1 MASGRKISRRKGKA
15 GTAFLAA
22 GAAIFGLVLLA
33 VIVTPMLVRDSVVGP
48 IDSWFYIAKGEQLL
62 SCPLQD
68 CPALNDLLEQGSA
81 GSSVDETA
89 DTEQRKL
96 LQRVHYMYHA
106 AHSVSLAIL
115 NSVGVD
121 WETALNALSLTG
133 AALIIAGLT
142 GLLYALWGAGP
153 AGLGLLFLTL
163 EVFPGYHGLHWVVP
177 SNVALGLGIC
187 CWAAVLLRPRWL
199 DAVFPAAILV
209 LVWMHPTGR
218 AYGALALAL
227 YFFVMSWREKRAWTV
242 LTLAGLAWATP
253 GLAALAFPG
262 PTFSGGAFLVPD
274 GWNYWQGVREN
285 SVSAL
290 EQVAERFGN
299 PAGLMILAGAATGL
313 ILTPPAR
320 RRSVWLMAG
329 LLFGMVAASIF
340 HTLPGYPAE
349 LFRRLWVPLMVM
361 IIGSFSYAAWITFT
375 HAWKALRSGQSMHKT
390 ACSGIAALVVVF
402 VFTHQIQIGVPAVI
416 GKAAH
421 MVLWGT
427 MPLDTSQPERILQ
440 TADPGKRIL
449 YMNELPLYLY
459 LAHGGTAYGS
469 IYYPAIKGTDQ
480 EERWL
485 REGHGIDIAASSIP
499 EFFGKVLLPESS
511 RIEIAFDV
519 PVERDAVQLRVD
531 NPLSGNIALQI
542 EGFQPVTV
550 AAKWR
555 GWVTLFPER
564 NGGPLDR
571 LSIDVQK
578 GGYGWISGIRVEDGA
593 VTAWP
598 WHHGMTIRELKPA
611 GSDSDTEPVIEARF
625 SPEDMLPES
634 CRALDI
640 VDDTGAIVVM
650 RVDCSR

>member
-1 MASGRKISRRKGKA
+1 MASGRGITRHKGKA
-15 GTAFLAA
+15 GPAFLAVSA
-22 GAAIFGLVLLA
+22 TIFGLVLLA
-33 VIVTPMLVRDSVVGP
+33 VIATPMLVRDSVVGP

-62 SCPLQD
+62 SCPLQN

-81 GSSVDETA
+81 GNSVDDTA

-106 AHSVSLAIL
+106 AHSVALATL

-121 WETALNALSLTG
+121 WETALNALSLIG
-133 AALIIAGLT
+133 AGLIAIGLT
-142 GLLYALWGAGP
+142 ALLYALWGPGP
-153 AGLGLLFLTL
+153 AGLGLLFLAL

-177 SNVALGLGIC
+177 SNIALGLGIC

-218 AYGALALAL
+218 AHGALALAL
-227 YFFVMSWREKRAWTV
+227 YFFLMSWREKRAWTV

-274 GWNYWQGVREN
+274 GWNYWQGIREN

-299 PAGLMILAGAATGL
+299 PAGLMILAGAAIGL
-313 ILTPPAR
+313 ILTPTAR

-349 LFRRLWVPLMVM
+349 LFRRLWVPLIVV
-361 IIGSFSYAAWITFT
+361 IIGSFSHAAWVAFS
-375 HAWKALRSGQSMHKT
+375 HLWKECRSGQSTHKK
-390 ACSGIAALVVVF
+390 AGVGIAALAVVF
-402 VFTHQIQIGVPAVI
+402 IFTQQIQAGAPAVI

-427 MPLDTSQPERILQ
+427 MSLDKSQPGRILP
-440 TADPGKRIL
+440 TAEPGKRIL

-459 LAHGGTAYGS
+459 LAHGGTAYGA

-485 REGHGIDIAASSIP
+485 QESHGIDIAASAIP
-499 EFFGKVLLPESS
+499 EFFGKVLLPENS
-511 RIEIAFDV
+511 RIDIAFEV
-519 PVERDAVQLRVD
+519 PVARDALQLRID
-531 NPLSGNIALQI
+531 NPLSGDIALQI
-542 EGFQPVTV
+542 DGFQPVAV
-550 AAKWR
+550 AANWR
-555 GWVTLFPER
+555 GWVSLSPQR
-564 NGGPLDR
+564 NGPPLDR
-571 LSIDVQK
+571 LSIDVKK
-578 GGYGWISGIRVEDGA
+578 GGYGWISGLRVEYGA
-593 VTAWP
+593 ATVWP
-598 WHHGMTIRELKPA
+598 WHNGMTIRELKPA
-611 GSDSDTEPVIEARF
+611 GSDGENEPVIEARF
-625 SPEDMLPES
+625 SPQDILPES
-634 CRALDI
+634 CRVLDI
-640 VDDTGAIVVM
+640 LDDAGAIVVM